1 MRASDDVLFAHLRRT
16 NADFARRVR
25 SIEPG
30 QWADPTPCAEWDVR
44 ALVSHLVQAN
54 AIYRLLLHGGDS
66 AQFLVIRERD
76 ALGDDPAGSFDA
88 AAANCLA
95 AFGEPG
101 ALDRLVDYPF
111 GPADGRKLLG
121 LLIADTVVHSWDL
134 ARATG
139 GPEELDPRV
148 VEWVDDN
155 FEWLYTGVTEGPLDP
170 GSTHRY
176 FAAAAAAP
184 ADETRQQ
191 RMLRLM
197 GRRP

>member
-1 MRASDDVLFAHLRRT
+1 M
-16 NADFARRVR
+16 
-25 SIEPG
+25 
-30 QWADPTPCAEWDVR
+30 
-44 ALVSHLVQAN
+44 
-54 AIYRLLLHGGDS
+54 
-66 AQFLVIRERD
+66 IREQE

-88 AAANCLA
+88 AAVNCLA
-95 AFGEPG
+95 AFGERG

-139 GPEELDPRV
+139 GPEDLDPSLV
-148 VEWVDDN
+148 GWVDDN
-155 FEWLYTGVTEGPLDP
+155 FEWLYTGVAEGPLDA

-184 ADETRQQ
+184 ADETCQQ
-191 RMLRLM
+191 RMLRLI